1 MIVKSKGKATITVA
15 LTAPKKLETRRVP
28 VYSGYIAINGNNSE
42 KLSVPYAG
50 VACSM
55 KSISVT
61 DFDYSPPYLL
71 YYDKYTGIVGYVLQ
85 NQLIRIRTMT
95 LIFGF
100 ALNMPSS
107 IVRLDVLGNGVQIK
121 VAGVNILGSV
131 AGFPLY
137 SAPRNN
143 IFAIREFEW
152 DGKLST
158 GAKVPAGSYRLLY
171 RALKIFGDRNNP
183 KDYETWQSPLFKIA
197 Y

>member
-1 MIVKSKGKATITVA
+1 
-15 LTAPKKLETRRVP
+15 
-28 VYSGYIAINGNNSE
+28 
-42 KLSVPYAG
+42 
-50 VACSM
+50 M

-71 YYDKYTGIVGYVLQ
+71 YYDKYTDFVGYVSQ

-95 LIFGF
+95 LVFGF

-107 IVRLDVLGNGVQIK
+107 IVRLDVLGNYVQIK

-152 DGKLST
+152 DSLPKTHRLVLHFD
-158 GAKVPAGSYRLLY
+158 KV
-171 RALKIFGDRNNP
+171 
-183 KDYETWQSPLFKIA
+183 DYETVVYLNQHLLD
-197 Y
+197 